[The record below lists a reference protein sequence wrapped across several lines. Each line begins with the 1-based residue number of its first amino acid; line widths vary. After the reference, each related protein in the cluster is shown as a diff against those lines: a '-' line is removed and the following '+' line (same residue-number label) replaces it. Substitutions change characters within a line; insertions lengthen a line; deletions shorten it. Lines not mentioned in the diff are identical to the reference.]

1 MKLIILLFVFLFLGI
16 RVEAEEKPEELYAQS
31 AVLMDADTGRILFE
45 KDGFTEKAMASTT
58 KIMTCIVALE
68 EMRENA
74 LVEFSEYASSQP
86 KVHLGAS
93 AGECFY
99 LKDLLYS
106 LMLESHNDVAVA
118 IAETISGSVEAFAY
132 KMNEKAKE
140 LGCEDTYFITPNG
153 LDAENEGG
161 MHRTTAADLAKIMSY
176 CIMDSPCR
184 ERFLEITKET
194 SHSFSNIEGTRRYS
208 CNNKNNYLTMNQDAI
223 SGKTGYTSK
232 AGYCYV
238 GAVENGGRTFV
249 VALLASGWPNHKDYK
264 WKDMRKI
271 ISYAMEEYEL
281 KEVNTNREL
290 DRVSV
295 EKAVTDELFEEKKI
309 KVDVLGQKK
318 KMLLGKEEVLDIKVQ
333 QIKAVEAPV
342 DKGEQLGS
350 VLYTLDG
357 RKMAEYP
364 IISME
369 SVKRIDFF
377 WIFSKM
383 MELYFI

>member
-1 MKLIILLFVFLFLGI
+1 MKLVILLLMFLFFGI

-45 KDGFTEKAMASTT
+45 KDAHTKKAMASTT

-68 EMRENA
+68 EVSEDTI
-74 LVEFSEYASSQP
+74 VEFSEYASSQP

-93 AGECFY
+93 VGERFY

-118 IAETISGSVEAFAY
+118 IAETVSGSVEAFAY
-132 KMNEKAKE
+132 KMNEKAKA
-140 LGCEDTYFITPNG
+140 LGCEDTYYITPNG
-153 LDAENEGG
+153 LDGEDEGG

-176 CIMDSPCR
+176 CIMDSPYR
-184 ERFLEITKET
+184 ERFLEITKEA
-194 SHSFSNIEGTRRYS
+194 SHSFSNIEGTKRYY
-208 CNNKNNYLTMNQDAI
+208 CDNKNSYLSMNQDAI

-281 KEVNTNREL
+281 KEVNTNIQL

-295 EKAVTDELFEEKKI
+295 EKAVTDELFKLKKINVNVLGSEKKI
-309 KVDVLGQKK
+309 
-318 KMLLGKEEVLDIKVQ
+318 LLGKEEVLDIKVQ
-333 QIKAVEAPV
+333 QIKEVEAPV

-350 VLYTLDG
+350 VLYTLNG

-369 SVKRIDFF
+369 TVKRIDFF

>member
-1 MKLIILLFVFLFLGI
+1 
-16 RVEAEEKPEELYAQS
+16 
-31 AVLMDADTGRILFE
+31 
-45 KDGFTEKAMASTT
+45 
-58 KIMTCIVALE
+58 
-68 EMRENA
+68 
-74 LVEFSEYASSQP
+74 
-86 KVHLGAS
+86 
-93 AGECFY
+93 
-99 LKDLLYS
+99 
-106 LMLESHNDVAVA
+106 
-118 IAETISGSVEAFAY
+118 
-132 KMNEKAKE
+132 
-140 LGCEDTYFITPNG
+140 
-153 LDAENEGG
+153 
-161 MHRTTAADLAKIMSY
+161 
-176 CIMDSPCR
+176 
-184 ERFLEITKET
+184 
-194 SHSFSNIEGTRRYS
+194 
-208 CNNKNNYLTMNQDAI
+208 MNQDAI

-342 DKGEQLGS
+342 YKGEQLGS